1 MPARLLVVGG
11 GPIGCEMA
19 QAFARFGSEVTILNA
34 GDRLLAHDDS
44 DAANVVERALVDEGV
59 TVTHRARVHEARRD
73 GVERTLSYEVDGRD
87 ATITGNAIL
96 VAAGRAPNVEGLGLD
111 AAGVRYGEKGIDV
124 DDSFRTSNR
133 RVFAIGDCASRHQFT
148 HAADAQARLA
158 VPNALFFGLG
168 GGKASALVMPWCTY
182 TSPEVAHV
190 GMSAAEVA
198 HAGDRVET
206 ITIPFAEVDRA
217 VLDDSTEG
225 FFRVHLARGSDR
237 ILGATLVS
245 EHAGETISEVTAAMV
260 NGVGLG
266 GLGRTIHPYPTQAEA
281 IRKAADAYRRGKLTP
296 SAKRL
301 FAFFFRVFR

>member
-1 MPARLLVVGG
+1 
-11 GPIGCEMA
+11 
-19 QAFARFGSEVTILNA
+19 
-34 GDRLLAHDDS
+34 
-44 DAANVVERALVDEGV
+44 V
-59 TVTHRARVHEARRD
+59 TVTHGARVRWAQRD
-73 GVERTLSYEVDGRD
+73 GSDRTLRYEVDGRH
-87 ATITGNAIL
+87 ATATGDAIL
-96 VAAGRAPNVEGLGLD
+96 IAAGRAPNVEGLGLD
-111 AAGVRYGEKGIDV
+111 AAGVRCGEQGIDV
-124 DDSFRTSNR
+124 DDRFRTSNR
-133 RVFAIGDCASRHQFT
+133 RVFAIGDCASKHQFT

-198 HAGDRVET
+198 HAGERVET
-206 ITIPFAEVDRA
+206 ITIPLADVDRA
-217 VLDDSTEG
+217 VLDGDAEG
-225 FFRVHLARGSDR
+225 FLRVHLARGSDR

-260 NGVGLG
+260 NRVGLA
-266 GLGRTIHPYPTQAEA
+266 GLGKTIHPYPTQAEA

-301 FAFFFRVFR
+301 FAFFFRVLR